1 MKLLVNNKAYDL
13 TYLTLEERRTFFK
26 TWKED
31 SSTIE
36 CNCIENR
43 TSTYPALHVKQRP
56 VGKSKKEYTYFI
68 ANNPNHNIQ
77 HDSTCPFNHDY
88 KKILS
93 KKGINLDEEGLM
105 SCSLSF
111 QQKKRQMATGS
122 DAVVSARKHSYPGK
136 GKATRQPAALKTLF
150 MALLEKQESHIDTY
164 RPNENRRI
172 SKRLYAA
179 ARKAKVGKTM
189 LYTNKERRVY
199 FASFFNEKPQLI
211 SNRTAVS
218 KAPFLVVGWGRK
230 DEVPETNK
238 DNSQKVNIPLY
249 SVDDPNIFVTNL
261 IVYKSTFEKAKERI
275 LKEKAYN
282 GVLTGYWVLWR
293 DIKEREGKPSYF
305 EEKQLL
311 FIPAE
316 SVSRIPVD
324 SLHEEALLKSLII
337 HSRSFKK
344 PLIESEIEEK
354 QNEIRPDFILTDTQ
368 PQTVIEVAG
377 LDTKEYLDR
386 LEKKRSQYI
395 RSGYQYAEWFPG
407 SITLEKFMDSLN
419 RES

>member
-1 MKLLVNNKAYDL
+1 MLIHSVQMK
-13 TYLTLEERRTFFK
+13 
-26 TWKED
+26 
-31 SSTIE
+31 
-36 CNCIENR
+36 
-43 TSTYPALHVKQRP
+43 
-56 VGKSKKEYTYFI
+56 KK
-68 ANNPNHNIQ
+68 
-77 HDSTCPFNHDY
+77 
-88 KKILS
+88 
-93 KKGINLDEEGLM
+93 
-105 SCSLSF
+105 
-111 QQKKRQMATGS
+111 
-122 DAVVSARKHSYPGK
+122 
-136 GKATRQPAALKTLF
+136 
-150 MALLEKQESHIDTY
+150 
-164 RPNENRRI
+164 RRI

-179 ARKAKVGKTM
+179 ARKVKVGKIR
-189 LYTNKERRVY
+189 LYTNEERRVY

-211 SNRTAVS
+211 SNHTTVS
-218 KAPFLVVGWGRK
+218 KAPFLVVGWCRK
-230 DEVPETNK
+230 DEVPEINK
-238 DNSQKVNIPLY
+238 DYSQKVNIPLY

-282 GVLTGYWVLWR
+282 GVVTGYWVLWR

-324 SLHEEALLKSLII
+324 SLHEEALLKSLVI

-354 QNEIRPDFILTDTQ
+354 QNEIRPDFLLTDTH

-377 LDTKEYLDR
+377 MDTKEYLDR

-395 RSGYQYAEWFPG
+395 RSGYQYTEWFPA
-407 SITLEKFMDSLN
+407 SRTLDQFMEGLKPEL
-419 RES
+419 R